1 MGRSS
6 VAARVLVASACL
18 VAAWACQMS
27 SQNAGPAAVAAPST
41 PEAVVPLP
49 HAEGSLKFAVLG
61 DFGNGE
67 RGQYQLAEQMARTQE
82 AFPFEFVILTGD
94 NIYGSERPQDL
105 TRKFELPY
113 KTLLD
118 RNVKF
123 YASLGNH
130 DSREQRYYKPFNM
143 EGKLYYSFKAPREN
157 VRFFALESTYPE
169 PEQIAWFENELK
181 GSNEDWKIAFF
192 HHPLYSSGRYH
203 GSNVRLRRTL
213 EPLLIKY
220 NVSVV
225 FAGHDHFY
233 ERVKP
238 QQGIVHFVIGA
249 GGELRAGNISR
260 TTGLTARGND
270 TTNSF
275 LVAEIKGDDL
285 TFQAI
290 SRTGAILDSGVITR
304 RRVSAD
310 TTGKP

>member
-1 MGRSS
+1 MRLS
-6 VAARVLVASACL
+6 VPARVVATGLVLVAVS
-18 VAAWACQMS
+18 ACQMS
-27 SQNAGPAAVAAPST
+27 SQSAGPAAVATPAT

-49 HAEGSLKFAVLG
+49 NADGSLKFAVLG

-67 RGQYQLAEQMARTQE
+67 RGQYLLAEQMARTQE

-105 TRKFELPY
+105 SRKFELPY
-113 KTLLD
+113 KALLE
-118 RNVKF
+118 RKVKF

-143 EGKLYYSFKAPREN
+143 DGKLYYSFKAPKEN

-169 PEQIAWFENELK
+169 PEQITWFENELK
-181 GSNEDWKIAFF
+181 ASNEDWKVAFF

-213 EPLLIKY
+213 EPLLMKY

-233 ERVKP
+233 ERIKP

-260 TTGLTARGND
+260 NTGLTAHGND

-304 RRVSAD
+304 RKVSAE
-310 TTGKP
+310 TVERP